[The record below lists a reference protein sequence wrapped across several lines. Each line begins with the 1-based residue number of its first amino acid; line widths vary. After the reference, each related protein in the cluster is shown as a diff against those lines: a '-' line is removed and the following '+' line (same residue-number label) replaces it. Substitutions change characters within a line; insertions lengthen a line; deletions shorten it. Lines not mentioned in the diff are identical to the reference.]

1 MFELVAKFHHLV
13 HCTGYFDHHNVSTDR
28 HHVLTTRLHD
38 EEPTTRELFD
48 QIDANGDGII
58 TKDEAILAA
67 QEIQGCSAGAA
78 LENVDSLFSTF
89 DQDHSEGIDYNEFL
103 LLNCRAI

>member
-1 MFELVAKFHHLV
+1 MGSLQVAKFHHLV

-48 QIDANGDGII
+48 QIDANGDGQRMPVSVHSCR
-58 TKDEAILAA
+58 TTLGVHPLSPPLARLSSDCVFA
-67 QEIQGCSAGAA
+67 
-78 LENVDSLFSTF
+78 
-89 DQDHSEGIDYNEFL
+89 
-103 LLNCRAI
+103 RAP